1 MPKDVI
7 MILKKLNNAG
17 FEAYIV
23 GGCVRDKLLGQKPND
38 YDITTSATPQ
48 QIKDVFYD
56 YATISIGEKFGT
68 IGVVLNEV
76 LYEITT
82 FRIDGKYLNNR
93 KPVSVTFSHNLE
105 DDLARR
111 DFTINAMAM
120 DIDGNIFDPFCGKLD
135 LENKIIRSVGN
146 PSDRILEDGLRIMR
160 AIRFAGRLN
169 FYIDEDLFEA
179 ISLHRDIL
187 RNISVERIFDEFLK
201 MLTSTNPSTYLLLM
215 EETGVLD
222 IIFPEIKRTVGFAQM
237 SPFHDKTLFDH
248 ILCVVDNVPC
258 DISIRLAALFHDVSK
273 VDTLT
278 IGEDG
283 SGHFF
288 GHEVEGAEVAKKVL
302 RKYKVSNKII
312 KKVEILILD
321 HMKVHSKMSDK
332 ALRRQIKRVGKD
344 NILDLYSLLIADCKC
359 TRADRDTSFIE
370 NRRDR
375 VLNLL
380 NEKEMKSDKFLN
392 IDGNDI
398 IALGYQEGKQIG
410 DILRQLENI
419 VLDNPKL
426 NNKKYLIDYIK
437 ENYKIGD

>member
-56 YATISIGEKFGT
+56 YATIAIGEKFGT

-93 KPVSVTFSHNLE
+93 KPESVTFSHNLE

-278 IGEDG
+278 IGKDG
-283 SGHFF
+283 RGHFF

>member
-56 YATISIGEKFGT
+56 YATIAIGEKFGT

-93 KPVSVTFSHNLE
+93 KPESVTFSHNLE

-222 IIFPEIKRTVGFAQM
+222 IIFPEIKKTVGFAQM

-278 IGEDG
+278 IGKDG
-283 SGHFF
+283 RGHFF